1 VGICEADCMR
11 AKKSAKKAPKRAP
24 KKGSAKAVR
33 KPATKASAPSKASA
47 EHGAK
52 AARKIAR
59 APAPVLRPLPVYEFV
74 AGDLAG
80 YVRLADPDR
89 GFEFSRALQ
98 GKSLPAVCR
107 EVLSLRHYLG
117 RGSGGLLAPR
127 EAAECDG
134 KVDKSGITFHYRK
147 PNKWPVQAT
156 VRYELLPAG
165 GLDATF
171 AFTFARDVKG
181 FEAGIETIIPRTYFG
196 VSVHSGGRWVTATA
210 GPRLKRFYPRNLGAA
225 ELIADGRWSGLRM
238 AGIGLAV
245 EPRGYDYPMLVLWEP
260 GSEWAL
266 LYMGLT
272 EECSSVWVNGADR
285 TIGMALVG
293 ANVKAQSAA
302 TCRLRALLC
311 QVDQL
316 DDVLPHYRNFV
327 QQARATRKR

>member
-1 VGICEADCMR
+1 MR
-11 AKKSAKKAPKRAP
+11 AKKATKKAPKRAP
-24 KKGSAKAVR
+24 AKGSAKAAKKR
-33 KPATKASAPSKASA
+33 APKASASA
-47 EHGAK
+47 QGGAK
-52 AARKIAR
+52 AARKS
-59 APAPVLRPLPVYEFV
+59 APAAPVLRSLPVYEFV
-74 AGDLAG
+74 AGDLTG

-98 GKSLPAVCR
+98 GKSLPAVCK

-117 RGSGGLLAPR
+117 RGNGGMLIPR
-127 EAAECDG
+127 EAAECEG
-134 KVDKSGITFHYRK
+134 KADKRGITFQYRTLT
-147 PNKWPVQAT
+147 KWPVEAT
-156 VRYELLPAG
+156 ARYELLPAG

-171 AFTFARDVKG
+171 AFAFDSEMKG
-181 FEAGIETIIPRTYFG
+181 FEAGIETIIPRTYSG
-196 VSVHSGGRWVTATA
+196 ICVHAGGRWVTATA

-260 GSEWAL
+260 GTEWAL

-293 ANVKAQSAA
+293 ANVKARSAA
-302 TCRLRALLC
+302 TCRVRALLC
-311 QVDQL
+311 KVNQL
-316 DDVLPHYRNFV
+316 DDVLPYYRDFV
-327 QQARATRKR
+327 QEARATRKH

>member
-1 VGICEADCMR
+1 MR
-11 AKKSAKKAPKRAP
+11 AKKATKKASKRAP
-24 KKGSAKAVR
+24 AKGSAKAA
-33 KPATKASAPSKASA
+33 KKSAPKASASA
-47 EHGAK
+47 QGGAK
-52 AARKIAR
+52 AARKS
-59 APAPVLRPLPVYEFV
+59 APAAPVLRSLPVYEFV
-74 AGDLAG
+74 AGDLTG

-98 GKSLPAVCR
+98 GKSLPAVCK

-117 RGSGGLLAPR
+117 RGNGGMLIPR
-127 EAAECDG
+127 EAAECEG
-134 KVDKSGITFHYRK
+134 KADKRGITFQYRK
-147 PNKWPVQAT
+147 LAKWPVEAT
-156 VRYELLPAG
+156 ARYELLPAG

-171 AFTFARDVKG
+171 AFAFDSEMKG
-181 FEAGIETIIPRTYFG
+181 FEAGIETIIPRTYSG
-196 VSVHSGGRWVTATA
+196 ICVHAGGRWVAATA

-260 GSEWAL
+260 GTEWAL

-293 ANVKAQSAA
+293 ANMKARSAA
-302 TCRLRALLC
+302 TCRVRALLC
-311 QVDQL
+311 KVNQL
-316 DDVLPHYRNFV
+316 DDVLPYYRDFV
-327 QQARATRKR
+327 QEARATRKH

>member
-1 VGICEADCMR
+1 MR
-11 AKKSAKKAPKRAP
+11 AKKSTKKASKRAP
-24 KKGSAKAVR
+24 AKGSAKALN
-33 KPATKASAPSKASA
+33 KKAPKAPASTKALAKS
-47 EHGAK
+47 GAK
-52 AARKIAR
+52 APRKR
-59 APAPVLRPLPVYEFV
+59 APAAPVLRPLPVYEFV

-98 GKSLPAVCR
+98 GKSLPAVCK

-117 RGSGGLLAPR
+117 RGNGGMLIPR
-127 EAAECDG
+127 EAAECEG
-134 KVDKSGITFHYRK
+134 KADKSGITFQYRK
-147 PNKWPVQAT
+147 LAKWPVEAT
-156 VRYELLPAG
+156 ARYELLPAG

-171 AFTFARDVKG
+171 AFTFDSEMKG
-181 FEAGIETIIPRTYFG
+181 FEAGIETIIPKTYSG
-196 VSVHSGGRWVTATA
+196 VCVHAGGRWVTATA

-260 GSEWAL
+260 GTEWAL

-293 ANVKAQSAA
+293 ANVKARSAA
-302 TCRLRALLC
+302 TCRVRALLC
-311 QVDQL
+311 KVNQL
-316 DDVLPHYRNFV
+316 DDVLPYYRDFV
-327 QQARATRKR
+327 QEARATRKH